1 MSHRLQTAR
10 NVAIILLL
18 ALAVVVLPGGG
29 NAATAV
35 VTALSLAFLA
45 AIGFFAAGLYRRS
58 QFTLSALP
66 DSRRALLYSAVGA
79 IALMIAGADELLETA
94 AGTLAWIGILVLS
107 VLAIVVVVREAETYP
122 T

>member
-1 MSHRLQTAR
+1 MSRRLETAR
-10 NVAIILLL
+10 NVAIILLV
-18 ALAVVVLPGGG
+18 ALAVAVLPGGG

-45 AIGFFAAGLYRRS
+45 AIGLFVVGLYRRS

-79 IALMIAGADELLETA
+79 IALMIAGADELLETTTGA
-94 AGTLAWIGILVLS
+94 LVWIGVLVLS
-107 VLAIVVVVREAETYP
+107 VLAIVMVVREAETYP

>member
-1 MSHRLQTAR
+1 MSRRLETTR
-10 NVAIILLL
+10 NVVIVLLL

-45 AIGFFAAGLYRRS
+45 AIGSFVAGLYRRS

-79 IALMIAGADELLETA
+79 IALMIAGADELLET
-94 AGTLAWIGILVLS
+94 GTGALVWIGVLILS